1 MFSGRWF
8 GYLQQALY
16 HWFRKSARKAFL
28 TEPQARTGKWEIFC
42 IFLFFLFTYTPNE
55 KKYFGMPPSS
65 AFLDGLHF
73 TGKLAWRVETLLS
86 ASLGSL
92 CNAHVDFSLGITND
106 TSALARVKKDLP
118 HLAL

>member
-8 GYLQQALY
+8 GYLQQALH
-16 HWFRKSARKAFL
+16 HWFWKSARKAFL
-28 TEPQARTGKWEIFC
+28 TEPEARTGKWEIYC
-42 IFLFFLFTYTPNE
+42 GFFLFTYTPNE

-65 AFLDGLHF
+65 AFLDGLLF
-73 TGKLAWRVETLLS
+73 LANKHGGVQTLLS